1 MALLGAILVNPRAY
15 ERVSPFLKPEH
26 FCLAEHRRIY
36 ENCAQ
41 LVESGQLADVVTM
54 KSHFDNTGVL
64 EQVGGPGYLNKLV
77 DCAVT
82 VINAGEYGRLV
93 YELHLRREYIA
104 AGEDIVNWAYG
115 HLDERGPAPPGEVL
129 EKIDSLRWRAVGSK
143 LEGLEKYAFCDIHLV
158 KTPPVDPLLGGW
170 LHRQSRA
177 FVSGAKK
184 SGKSF
189 LTMEL
194 MRAVGA
200 GERLLHWAGSG
211 KPVPVLYVDGELGVA
226 EFQARQK
233 CFLER
238 YDGDRRRLGLGV
250 GLHFD
255 IFPIPPIDTQA
266 GQQMVLNAAEQI
278 GAGLV
283 ILDNWTALTDE
294 TLSDDTTTKAIRPL
308 LNELMRRR
316 IGSISVVHAGH
327 DETRPVGSYAQGAL
341 MTSLLHLT
349 RDPDAPANECR
360 GMVTWQNT
368 RSARPNDPDYRDFA
382 YELDAESSAFV
393 EQGGGQQRRRQPQN
407 AEVRWALEQID
418 QCLFNYGVVL
428 AGCAIRPPGTSAV
441 TRKQLT
447 EWFRRRGEGTDA
459 DYAKLIKKLLIDGFL
474 ARDGDYLWRC

>member
-1 MALLGAILVNPRAY
+1 MALLGAILVNQRAY

-54 KSHFDNTGVL
+54 KSHLDNTGVL

-316 IGSISVVHAGH
+316 IGSIKIGRAHV
-327 DETRPVGSYAQGAL
+327 
-341 MTSLLHLT
+341 
-349 RDPDAPANECR
+349 
-360 GMVTWQNT
+360 
-368 RSARPNDPDYRDFA
+368 
-382 YELDAESSAFV
+382 
-393 EQGGGQQRRRQPQN
+393 
-407 AEVRWALEQID
+407 
-418 QCLFNYGVVL
+418 
-428 AGCAIRPPGTSAV
+428 
-441 TRKQLT
+441 
-447 EWFRRRGEGTDA
+447 
-459 DYAKLIKKLLIDGFL
+459 
-474 ARDGDYLWRC
+474 